1 MAGRSSQGTTFTFAA
16 VTFAATSVRYVGG
29 SERATVSAPHMGMG
43 RDDFEPTYITH
54 RTSDERPN
62 VEVEFIS
69 GTPPAIGATGAISIA
84 GAFSFT
90 GAVATCVSVQ
100 VTASAGDLVRGSA
113 SFRVQV

>member
-1 MAGRSSQGTTFTFAA
+1 MAGVSSQGTAFTFNS
-16 VTFAATSVRYVGG
+16 VTFAVTSVRYVGG
-29 SERATVSAPHMGMG
+29 SERATVSAPHMGLS

-62 VEVEFIS
+62 VEVEFIT
-69 GTPPAIGATGAISIA
+69 GTPPAIGAIGAISIA

-100 VTASAGDLVRGSA
+100 VTASVGDLVRGSA